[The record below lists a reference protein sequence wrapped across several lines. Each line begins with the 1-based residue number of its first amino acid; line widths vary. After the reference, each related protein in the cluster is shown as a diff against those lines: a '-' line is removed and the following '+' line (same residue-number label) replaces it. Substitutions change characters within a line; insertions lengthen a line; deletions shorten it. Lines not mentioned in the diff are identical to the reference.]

1 MSSSYFEYSTL
12 DELRKGGEG
21 AQLSIASNS
30 ADPFLLSLIREVSET
45 INNVCSR
52 HFSPHIETQ
61 TYDSYALSAWNMGNQ
76 YYSGGRAGDVF
87 QSRTGGYAYGRILRV
102 DNDDLLEITTLTN
115 GDGSVV
121 APTNFLLYPNNVWP
135 KSEIR
140 LKQSGG
146 IAWLPDSLGNYE
158 QVISISGIF
167 GYHNDYLRA
176 WGGCGTVTD
185 AAGINAAVTTYT
197 ASAGAGIKAGMLL
210 KIDTEF
216 LYARAVSGTSIT
228 IDRGVNGSTA
238 AAHLLGAP
246 VSYWKAIFT
255 VSKVCRMAAASL
267 WNLRANP
274 EGKQVSIN
282 GVTFTTPNSVATW
295 IDKEL
300 EQAGLEK
307 TGLG

>member
-1 MSSSYFEYSTL
+1 MTSYFEYTTL
-12 DELRKGGEG
+12 DELRHGGESS
-21 AQLSIASNS
+21 QLNIAGNN
-30 ADPFLLSLIREVSET
+30 ADPFLLSLIREVSAS
-45 INNVCSR
+45 INNVCNR
-52 HFSPHIETQ
+52 HFAPYITTQ
-61 TYDSYALSAWNMGNQ
+61 TYDSYSLSAWNMGNQ

-87 QSRTGGYAYGRILRV
+87 QSRTGGYAYGRILRI
-102 DNDDLLEITTLTN
+102 DNDDLLAVTTLTN

-121 APTNFLLYPNNVWP
+121 APANFLLYPSNVWP

-140 LKQSGG
+140 LKQSSG

-158 QVISISGIF
+158 QVISVAGIF
-167 GYHNDYLRA
+167 GYHDNYLGA
-176 WGGCGTVTD
+176 WGGCGTVAD

-197 ASAGAGIKAGMLL
+197 ASAGAGVKAGMLL
-210 KIDTEF
+210 QIDNEF
-216 LYARAVSGTSIT
+216 LYASAVSGTSIT
-228 IDRGVNGSTA
+228 IERGVNGSTA

-246 VSYWKAIFT
+246 VSYWKPVFT

-300 EQAGLEK
+300 EQSGLEK